1 MFTPVFISKKDKR
14 KAPAHIVADAKK
26 ATILP
31 PADESATVSAFCRK
45 LPQVCQVCGK
55 FPDCQSNRLKSL
67 FTCTYYIIL
76 GCRSQC
82 QQKSLSEITFN
93 KLGTMLMTYSAT
105 HFNYPNFILNAPIA
119 EAAIGAFLL
128 A

>member
-1 MFTPVFISKKDKR
+1 
-14 KAPAHIVADAKK
+14 PARIAADAEK
-26 ATILP
+26 ATITP
-31 PADESATVSAFCRK
+31 YANESATISAFCRK
-45 LPQVCQVCGK
+45 LPQVCQARGK
-55 FPDCQSNRLKSL
+55 FPDYQSNRLKSL
-67 FTCTYYIIL
+67 FTCAYYIIL

-82 QQKSLSEITFN
+82 QQKSLSEIAFN

-105 HFNYPNFILNAPIA
+105 QFNYPNFILNAPIA